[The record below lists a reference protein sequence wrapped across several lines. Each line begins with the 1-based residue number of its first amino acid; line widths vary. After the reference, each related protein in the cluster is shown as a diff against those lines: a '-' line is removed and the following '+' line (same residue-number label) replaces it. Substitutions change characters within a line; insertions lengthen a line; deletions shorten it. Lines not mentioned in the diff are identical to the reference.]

1 MGLQPVAISP
11 GITWVGVLD
20 PALRVFDIIMET
32 EHGTSYNSYLV
43 RGSKGTALVE
53 TVKENFADEFLAR
66 LRAVVD
72 PQLIDF
78 VVCNHTEPDHT
89 GALLR
94 VLEAAPKATVLA
106 SETGVRFLRDMFRVD
121 FPVRAVRDG
130 EEVDLGGRT
139 LRFIGAPFLHWPDS
153 MFTYV
158 PEDAVLFTCDVFG
171 AHYADERVFDDAM
184 GDFAGA
190 QRYYFEVLFSPFRK
204 HLLTA
209 LEKIQN
215 LPLSV
220 IAPSH
225 GPVLRREPRQYVDR
239 YAAWTREEAP
249 SEKKRVVVL
258 YVSSYGST
266 EKLARAIASGI
277 GEAGVDVEL
286 INGRET
292 TPLAVMHRVDA
303 ADGLL
308 VGSPT
313 FNGRAVST
321 IWWLLGLVTPI
332 VNRGKPAA
340 AFGSYG
346 WSGEAA
352 YQIEDF
358 LKGMRFDIVQEPLRV
373 RQKPSEDDLA
383 AAEAFGRRF
392 ATSVLQAEAKKVSGE
407 GSS

>member
-1 MGLQPVAISP
+1 MVLQPVAISS

-32 EHGTSYNSYLV
+32 QHGTSYNSYLV
-43 RGSKGTALVE
+43 RGSNGTALVE

-66 LRAVVD
+66 LRAVVE

-106 SETGVRFLRDMFRVD
+106 SETGVKFLRDMFSVD

-158 PEDAVLFTCDVFG
+158 PEDGVLFTCDVFG
-171 AHYADERVFDDAM
+171 AHYADERLFDDAV

-239 YAAWTREEAP
+239 YTAWAREEAP

-303 ADGLL
+303 ADGLV

-358 LKGMRFDIVQEPLRV
+358 LKGIRFNIVQEPLRV
-373 RQKPSEDDLA
+373 RRKPSEEQLA
-383 AAEAFGRRF
+383 AAAEFGRRF
-392 ATSVLQAEAKKVSGE
+392 ATSVLRAQAKKV
-407 GSS
+407 